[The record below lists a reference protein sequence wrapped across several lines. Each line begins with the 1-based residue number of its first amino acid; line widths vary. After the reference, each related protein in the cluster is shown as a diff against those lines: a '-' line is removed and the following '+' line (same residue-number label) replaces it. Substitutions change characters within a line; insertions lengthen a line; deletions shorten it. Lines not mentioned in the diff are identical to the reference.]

1 MLYLHFSLYF
11 VLWALKNNTY
21 FLLRV
26 PLSLFC
32 LQRSHVS
39 QVLCWLLLTNAF
51 PQPRA
56 QLLVPSM
63 AQWPGRYLDT
73 TLPLPRH
80 LLVDTDELPLWL
92 LNFLLSLMLMEVH
105 FILRI
110 QVSFCFAGVQQQ
122 WSSFWRKL
130 FEAVVLASDRQQ
142 LKPGYFMFS
151 FALGNQSLN
160 PAILRISAYHKNNC
174 LSLSKKFRL
183 NWVCLRTKI

>member
-1 MLYLHFSLYF
+1 MFYLHFSLYF
-11 VLWALKNNTY
+11 VLWALRSNKY

-26 PLSLFC
+26 LFSLFC
-32 LQRSHVS
+32 HRRSHVA
-39 QVLCWLLLTNAF
+39 QILCWLLLTNAF

-63 AQWPGRYLDT
+63 AQWPGRFLDT

-92 LNFLLSLMLMEVH
+92 LHFLLSLMLMEVH

-110 QVSFCFAGVQQQ
+110 QVSLCLAGVQQQ

-142 LKPGYFMFS
+142 LKSCYFMFI
-151 FALGNQSLN
+151 FALGSQFLN
-160 PAILRISAYHKNNC
+160 PTILRITTYHK
-174 LSLSKKFRL
+174 K
-183 NWVCLRTKI
+183 